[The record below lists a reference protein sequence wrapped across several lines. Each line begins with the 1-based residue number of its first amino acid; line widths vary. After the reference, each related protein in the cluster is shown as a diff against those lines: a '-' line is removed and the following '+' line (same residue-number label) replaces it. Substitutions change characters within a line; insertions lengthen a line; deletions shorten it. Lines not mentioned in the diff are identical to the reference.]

1 MRKTCRAGKRAGK
14 YFYRILI
21 LVFWAGLVFTAGYGW
36 YYAEHQIPEH
46 FSVAEGEET
55 SFSLDLPLYTTLL
68 SESEEVILKGDSGIP
83 QDEIRIRPDQEFSL
97 YARKDG
103 NFRLG
108 LKLFGTI
115 PFKEI
120 SVNVE
125 DACYA
130 VPCGMPVGI
139 YLKSRGVMVIG
150 TGKVTDENGSEA
162 EPAYG
167 ILQSGDY
174 IEAINGQ
181 PLSDKEALITSLNRM
196 GESEALL
203 RVRRGGRGLELSV
216 DTVKTA
222 DGSRKLGA
230 WVRDDTQGIG
240 TMTYLKPDGGFGA
253 LGHGISDSDTGRVV
267 EIENGALYETE
278 ILGIEKGS
286 AGNPGVM
293 AGVIYY
299 GPGSR
304 LGSVAQNTD
313 CGIFGTAGQAFCDAV
328 GQQTMEVGHRQD
340 VKRGKAWIRSC
351 VSGEACDYEIE
362 IQRVDY
368 SPAKE
373 NKSLVFQVTDE
384 RLLRLTGGI
393 VQGMSGSPILQNG
406 KLVGA
411 VTHVFVQDSTRGY
424 GIFVEDMLKK

>member
-1 MRKTCRAGKRAGK
+1 MRKTRRAGKRAGK

-203 RVRRGGRGLELSV
+203 RVRRGDRELELSV

-340 VKRGKAWIRSC
+340 VKRGKAWIRSY

>member
-1 MRKTCRAGKRAGK
+1 MKKTCRSGK

-203 RVRRGGRGLELSV
+203 RVRRGGRELELSV

>member
-1 MRKTCRAGKRAGK
+1 MRKTRRAGKRAGK

-203 RVRRGGRGLELSV
+203 RVRRGGRELELSV

-267 EIENGALYETE
+267 EIESGALYETE

>member
-1 MRKTCRAGKRAGK
+1 MKKTCRAGKRAGK

-203 RVRRGGRGLELSV
+203 RVRRGGRELELSV

>member
-174 IEAINGQ
+174 IEAINGE

-196 GESEALL
+196 GRA
-203 RVRRGGRGLELSV
+203 RRFCGCGGE
-216 DTVKTA
+216 
-222 DGSRKLGA
+222 
-230 WVRDDTQGIG
+230 
-240 TMTYLKPDGGFGA
+240 
-253 LGHGISDSDTGRVV
+253 
-267 EIENGALYETE
+267 
-278 ILGIEKGS
+278 
-286 AGNPGVM
+286 AGNWNFP
-293 AGVIYY
+293 
-299 GPGSR
+299 
-304 LGSVAQNTD
+304 
-313 CGIFGTAGQAFCDAV
+313 
-328 GQQTMEVGHRQD
+328 
-340 VKRGKAWIRSC
+340 WIR
-351 VSGEACDYEIE
+351 
-362 IQRVDY
+362 
-368 SPAKE
+368 
-373 NKSLVFQVTDE
+373 
-384 RLLRLTGGI
+384 
-393 VQGMSGSPILQNG
+393 
-406 KLVGA
+406 
-411 VTHVFVQDSTRGY
+411 
-424 GIFVEDMLKK
+424 

>member
-203 RVRRGGRGLELSV
+203 RVRRGGRELELSV

>member
-203 RVRRGGRGLELSV
+203 RVRRGGRELELSV

-293 AGVIYY
+293 AGVIYS

>member
-174 IEAINGQ
+174 IEAINGE

-203 RVRRGGRGLELSV
+203 RVRRGGRELELSV

-373 NKSLVFQVTDE
+373 NKSLVFLVTDE

>member
-1 MRKTCRAGKRAGK
+1 MRKTRRAGKRAGK

-203 RVRRGGRGLELSV
+203 RVRRGGRELELSV

-240 TMTYLKPDGGFGA
+240 TMTYLKPDGSFGA
-253 LGHGISDSDTGRVV
+253 LGHGISDGDTGRVV

-304 LGSVAQNTD
+304 LGSVVQNTD

>member
-1 MRKTCRAGKRAGK
+1 MRKTRRAGKRAGK

-203 RVRRGGRGLELSV
+203 RVRRGGRELELSV

-304 LGSVAQNTD
+304 LGSVVQNTD

>member
-174 IEAINGQ
+174 IEAINGE

-203 RVRRGGRGLELSV
+203 RVRRGGRELELSV

-362 IQRVDY
+362 IQRGDY